1 MPGVEYDAMRS
12 LGLNPSHALQHPGF
26 YYYVAARCTEM
37 RRSRFMAAL
46 NGDVGAHYFRW
57 MVLLTR
63 FLAKPKTD
71 YTFTWL
77 YK

>member
-1 MPGVEYDAMRS
+1 
-12 LGLNPSHALQHPGF
+12 
-26 YYYVAARCTEM
+26 M